1 MFEKDQH
8 NSKKKKEEALIKKE
22 KELEK
27 LRIFNEQIK

>member
-1 MFEKDQH
+1 MFEKD
-8 NSKKKKEEALIKKE
+8 KKKKEEALIKKE